1 MRWEFKY
8 PTPFLRTREFLWQE
22 GHTAHATFEEAEKM
36 VMDALDLY
44 RRVYEELMA
53 VPVVPGYKTEK
64 EKVRDT
70 KMTPS
75 HTRHELSCRRF

>member
-22 GHTAHATFEEAEKM
+22 GHTAHATFEEADKM
-36 VMDALDLY
+36 VMDALELY

-53 VPVVPGYKTEK
+53 VPVVPGYKTEE
-64 EKVRDT
+64 EKVSVVCVCCVFVCRDARV
-70 KMTPS
+70 S
-75 HTRHELSCRRF
+75 D